1 MSIKISKCEKAD
13 LVKIGEVYDKVVE
26 YLDAHKNYPKWTYK
40 EYPSYGYAVQ
50 MYERGEQYKIE
61 KDGVIIGAFV
71 LNTDP
76 AGNYA
81 KVKWGIDIPEGEYFI
96 LHALAIDYDYARQG
110 IGKKVIEFC
119 KNEARSRGIKAVRV
133 DIVPDNAPAQNLYES
148 CGFVN
153 RGIYDLD
160 RGFEFIPLFTL
171 FEYVVE

>member
-1 MSIKISKCEKAD
+1 MSIKISKCEAAD
-13 LVKIGEVYDKVVE
+13 LEKIGEVYDKVVE
-26 YLDAHKNYPKWTYK
+26 YLDAHVNYPKWTYK
-40 EYPSYGYAVQ
+40 EYPSKAYAVE
-50 MYERGEQYKIE
+50 MFRRGEQYKIE

-81 KVKWGIDIPEGEYFI
+81 KVKWDIDLVEGEYLI

-110 IGKKVIEFC
+110 IGRQVVEFC
-119 KNEARSRGIKAVRV
+119 KKEAKARGIKALRV

-153 RGIYDLD
+153 KGIYDLD
-160 RGFEFIPLFTL
+160 RHIDFIPLFTL
-171 FEYVVE
+171 FEYVIK